1 MAQLTKQLNFVSWS
15 DEAAVQREMGKF
27 RHVGTY
33 DYFSKKKK
41 LKGRKEGR
49 KESVQMVTYLKA
61 EGLNMIQLLNPPTSG
76 LALT

>member
-33 DYFSKKKK
+33 DYFSKKKIK
-41 LKGRKEGR
+41 RKEGR

>member
-1 MAQLTKQLNFVSWS
+1 MLEHMTISQK
-15 DEAAVQREMGKF
+15 
-27 RHVGTY
+27 
-33 DYFSKKKK
+33 KKKK
-41 LKGRKEGR
+41 LKGR

>member
-1 MAQLTKQLNFVSWS
+1 MRLLYKEKWENFVMLEHMTIS
-15 DEAAVQREMGKF
+15 Q
-27 RHVGTY
+27 
-33 DYFSKKKK
+33 KKKK
-41 LKGRKEGR
+41 LKGR

>member
-1 MAQLTKQLNFVSWS
+1 MLEHMTISQ
-15 DEAAVQREMGKF
+15 
-27 RHVGTY
+27 
-33 DYFSKKKK
+33 KKKIK
-41 LKGRKEGR
+41 RKEGR

>member
-1 MAQLTKQLNFVSWS
+1 MTQLTKQLNFVSWS

-27 RHVGTY
+27 CDVGTY

-41 LKGRKEGR
+41 NLKGR